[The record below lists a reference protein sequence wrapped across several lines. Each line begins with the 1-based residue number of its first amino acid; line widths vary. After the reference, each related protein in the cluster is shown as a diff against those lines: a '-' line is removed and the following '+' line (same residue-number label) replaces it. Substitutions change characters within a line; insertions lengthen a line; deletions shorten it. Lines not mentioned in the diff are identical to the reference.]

1 MRQKKPD
8 YLGQNDY
15 GVELCVV
22 ELVHGVGRHVEEGV
36 EPLVHDVPDGGQ
48 TDNPGP
54 LVLARPARV
63 LF

>member
-1 MRQKKPD
+1 MRQKKKD

-22 ELVHGVGRHVEEGV
+22 ELVHSIGRHVEEGV

-48 TDNPGP
+48 PDNPGP
-54 LVLARPARV
+54 LVLTRPARV